1 MPPLQ
6 RWQGEQR
13 RIGLTGGIAS
23 GKSSVGRVLEQQ
35 HHLPLLDAD
44 VFARE
49 ALAAGSAG
57 TQAVLQRYGTAVQE
71 QSGVINRRAL
81 GAIVFNNPSER
92 EWLEQLVHPLV
103 RQRFDAELERLA
115 EVPVVVL
122 VIPLLFESGLE
133 VICSETWLV
142 DCDEAQQLE
151 RLMQRDQLSEQEAT
165 ARIQAQWPLTR
176 KRELADQVISNR
188 GTPNELA
195 AALQRSLQA
204 GLTP

>member
-23 GKSSVGRVLEQQ
+23 GKSSVGRVLEQH

-71 QSGVINRRAL
+71 RSGVINRRAL
-81 GAIVFNNPSER
+81 GAIVFNNPTER

-103 RQRFDAELERLA
+103 RERFDAELERLA
-115 EVPVVVL
+115 EAPVVVL

-176 KRELADQVISNR
+176 KRELADQLVSNR

-195 AALQRSLQA
+195 AAVQRSLQA

>member
-23 GKSSVGRVLEQQ
+23 GKSSVGRVLEQH

-71 QSGVINRRAL
+71 RSGVINRRAL
-81 GAIVFNNPSER
+81 GAIVFNNRSER

-165 ARIQAQWPLTR
+165 ARIQAQWPLAR
-176 KRELADQVISNR
+176 KRELADQLISNR

-195 AALQRSLQA
+195 AAVQRSLQA

>member
-57 TQAVLQRYGTAVQE
+57 TEAVLQRYGTAVQE
-71 QSGVINRRAL
+71 QPGVVNRRAL

-176 KRELADQVISNR
+176 KRELADQLISNR

-195 AALQRSLQA
+195 AAVQRSLQA

>member
-23 GKSSVGRVLEQQ
+23 GKSSVGRVLEQH

-71 QSGVINRRAL
+71 QPGVINRRAL

-176 KRELADQVISNR
+176 KRELADQLISNR

-195 AALQRSLQA
+195 AAVQRSLQA

>member
-71 QSGVINRRAL
+71 QPGVINRRAL
-81 GAIVFNNPSER
+81 GAIVFNNRSER

>member
-23 GKSSVGRVLEQQ
+23 GKSSVGRVLEQH

-71 QSGVINRRAL
+71 RSGAINRRAL
-81 GAIVFNNPSER
+81 GAIVFNNRSER

-142 DCDEAQQLE
+142 DCDEAQQLK

-165 ARIQAQWPLTR
+165 ARIQAQWPLAR
-176 KRELADQVISNR
+176 KRELADQLISNR

-195 AALQRSLQA
+195 AAVQRSLQA

>member
-23 GKSSVGRVLEQQ
+23 GKSSVGRVLEQH

-71 QSGVINRRAL
+71 QPGVINRRAL

-165 ARIQAQWPLTR
+165 ARIQAQWPLAR
-176 KRELADQVISNR
+176 KRELADQLISNR

-195 AALQRSLQA
+195 AAVQRSLQA